1 MKPVPVR
8 LEKMQMQAQTKRKKM
23 MMTMTGLAV
32 GRMLELEMAY
42 DDPSVLLRL
51 E

>member
-1 MKPVPVR
+1 MKPVPVQ
-8 LEKMQMQAQTKRKKM
+8 LEKMQMQAQTKRRMK
-23 MMTMTGLAV
+23 TMKTGLAV
-32 GRMLELEMAY
+32 GRMLEFVTAY

>member
-1 MKPVPVR
+1 MKPVPVQ
-8 LEKMQMQAQTKRKKM
+8 LEKMQMQAQTKRM
-23 MMTMTGLAV
+23 MMMMKTGLAV
-32 GRMLELEMAY
+32 GRILEFVTAY